1 MFVDELTIKLIAG
14 SGGDGCTSFRR
25 EKFVPMGGPDGGNGG
40 KGASI
45 IFKVD
50 KNLKTLID
58 LSYKKIIKADKGE
71 NGKGSN
77 KYGKNAQDIIIKVPA
92 GTTIYDAFT
101 NEVIADLIN
110 DDEECIVAKGGRG
123 GKGNKSFAT
132 HDLPAPKFSEN
143 GEPGEEKLVRLELKV
158 LADVGLIGMPSVG
171 KSTLLSIISSA
182 QPKIAAYHFT
192 TLSPNLGVVKLKN
205 GTSFV
210 MADLPGLIEGA
221 SEGVGLGT
229 EFLRHAMRTK
239 ILAHVIDMGS
249 MEGRNPIDDYKV
261 IRKEIEKYND
271 LLKNKKE
278 IIVANKM
285 DLENAGDNLKAFKKE
300 FPNATIIEISCMNN
314 SGIDN
319 LINVLAD
326 TLDTLPEVK
335 LYEESDF
342 KLYKFEDNK
351 PYSIK
356 KDGNVWVVSGKEIE
370 TLLKMTKFNEDEGV
384 LRFARKFK
392 GMGIEDE
399 LEKLGAKPG
408 DEVQILDYMFTFKDD
423 KYDE

>member
-110 DDEECIVAKGGRG
+110 DDEKCIIAKGGRG

-132 HDLPAPKFSEN
+132 HDMPAPKFSEN

-285 DLENAGDNLKAFKKE
+285 DLENASDNLKAFKKE

-319 LINVLAD
+319 LINVLAN

-356 KDGNVWVVSGKEIE
+356 KDGNVWVVSGREIE

-392 GMGIEDE
+392 GMGIEYE

>member
-71 NGKGSN
+71 NWKGSN

-319 LINVLAD
+319 LIKVLAY

>member
-1 MFVDELTIKLIAG
+1 M
-14 SGGDGCTSFRR
+14 
-25 EKFVPMGGPDGGNGG
+25 
-40 KGASI
+40 
-45 IFKVD
+45 
-50 KNLKTLID
+50 
-58 LSYKKIIKADKGE
+58 
-71 NGKGSN
+71 
-77 KYGKNAQDIIIKVPA
+77 
-92 GTTIYDAFT
+92 
-101 NEVIADLIN
+101 
-110 DDEECIVAKGGRG
+110 
-123 GKGNKSFAT
+123 
-132 HDLPAPKFSEN
+132 PAPKFSEN

-210 MADLPGLIEGA
+210 MADLSGLIEGA
-221 SEGVGLGT
+221 SDGVGLGT

-319 LINVLAD
+319 LINVLAN

-392 GMGIEDE
+392 GMGIEYE

>member
-285 DLENAGDNLKAFKKE
+285 DLENASDNLKAFKKE

-319 LINVLAD
+319 LIKVLAE

>member
-1 MFVDELTIKLIAG
+1 M
-14 SGGDGCTSFRR
+14 
-25 EKFVPMGGPDGGNGG
+25 
-40 KGASI
+40 
-45 IFKVD
+45 
-50 KNLKTLID
+50 
-58 LSYKKIIKADKGE
+58 
-71 NGKGSN
+71 
-77 KYGKNAQDIIIKVPA
+77 
-92 GTTIYDAFT
+92 
-101 NEVIADLIN
+101 
-110 DDEECIVAKGGRG
+110 
-123 GKGNKSFAT
+123 
-132 HDLPAPKFSEN
+132 PAPKFSEN

-205 GTSFV
+205 DTSFV

-319 LINVLAD
+319 LIKVLAY

-408 DEVQILDYMFTFKDD
+408 DEVQISDYMFTFKDD